1 MHDRCDGCARPL
13 ALSNHP
19 YQRCRI
25 ARRLADASTLQVA
38 RPPQQTARRIVPPF
52 AKLLGRL
59 SARTPRGDPG
69 GPLRCSRHARQRATR
84 GAFLLHGSVNRIRA
98 FAFTSHRLGR
108 ARPKLTLQGYNGT
121 FRRCPKLDAKFVDTL
136 SPCEAERGRSKVF
149 PSRTAAT
156 PADADRLVSG
166 TLGRP
171 VQRDVPLT
179 LSQGRCQPGRA
190 GSVRG

>member
-84 GAFLLHGSVNRIRA
+84 GAFLLHGSVNRIPSPDVDPRPRRTFACAVGRITSSPPSRTSGASTCSPRNIGGRGPTNRRA
-98 FAFTSHRLGR
+98 EAPAGRETLARHRERNSLSVGPSRATHR
-108 ARPKLTLQGYNGT
+108 ARP
-121 FRRCPKLDAKFVDTL
+121 RRFFEPPNVV
-136 SPCEAERGRSKVF
+136 G
-149 PSRTAAT
+149 
-156 PADADRLVSG
+156 
-166 TLGRP
+166 
-171 VQRDVPLT
+171 
-179 LSQGRCQPGRA
+179 
-190 GSVRG
+190 